1 MNTRETVKQNASLDT
16 LQDKGNNMLDN
27 LLPIEINTGA
37 FPDVPVERLKE
48 MLGILP
54 YWVAD
59 YDMFGRETQTLKDFM
74 EVAYGFGGLYEFG
87 GEVLA
92 NGDYQ
97 SKYDDDPVMPWVG
110 KMQCCWGT
118 VYFYESAILAL
129 PMPDGTHFITRMD

>member
-1 MNTRETVKQNASLDT
+1 MNLT
-16 LQDKGNNMLDN
+16 
-27 LLPIEINTGA
+27 INTKA
-37 FPDVPVERLKE
+37 FPDANPEMLQE

-54 YWVAD
+54 YWV
-59 YDMFGRETQTLKDFM
+59 REYNLLGEGMDIVGFM
-74 EVAYGFGGLYEFG
+74 TERYGFGSLYEFG

-92 NGDYQ
+92 TGNYK

-110 KMQCCWGT
+110 KMQCCGST

>member
-1 MNTRETVKQNASLDT
+1 
-16 LQDKGNNMLDN
+16 MLNN

-37 FPDVPVERLKE
+37 FPNVPVEQLTE

-54 YWVAD
+54 YWVGD
-59 YDMFGRETQTLKDFM
+59 YDMHGLETETLKDFM
-74 EVAYGFGGLYEFG
+74 EKMYDFGGLYKFD

-92 NGDYQ
+92 TGNYK
-97 SKYDDDPVMPWVG
+97 SKYEDDPVMPWVG

-129 PMPDGTHFITRMD
+129 PMPDGVHFITRMD